1 MFEKRVAIL
10 SLVFAGCVF
19 PAGDP
24 TGVELSWRFLE
35 ANAIDGEESIRARS
49 CAGIAVDQ
57 IAVDITDDDTPGRQG
72 IFRFGCDSGYQ
83 TQREFQTEASD
94 AFVELDPGPYRM
106 QVLTLAA
113 DALFGDAELLEERE
127 VDVADRQVTTEL
139 WELVRPPLTW
149 ELELTGAEDCGE
161 LSLALF
167 YDNPVEQ
174 LPEVDLEEGQED
186 DGLLYRQNLASE
198 DGALRFDGTPT
209 ECSAAL
215 DATHR
220 VADVDAGA
228 YVLEVTTGSAA
239 CRVRVAIG
247 PETPSLP
254 LDLANLPCAG

>member
-1 MFEKRVAIL
+1 MFEKRLAIL
-10 SLVFAGCVF
+10 CLTFAGCVF

-35 ANAIDGEESIRARS
+35 ANTVDGEESMRARS
-49 CAGIAVDQ
+49 CDGIQIDQ
-57 IAVDITDDDTPGRQG
+57 VAADITDDDTPSRQG
-72 IFRFGCDSGYQ
+72 IFRFDCDSGYQ

-94 AFVELDPGPYRM
+94 AFVELRPGLYQM
-106 QVLTLAA
+106 QMLALEEGM
-113 DALFGDAELLEERE
+113 LFGDAELLEERE

-139 WELVRPPLTW
+139 WELVRSPIAW
-149 ELELTGAEDCGE
+149 EIVLTGAEDCGE

-186 DGLLYRQNLASE
+186 EGLLYRQNLASE
-198 DGALRFDGTPT
+198 DGALRFDGTPI

-220 VADVDAGA
+220 VPDVDAGA
-228 YVLEVTTGSAA
+228 YVLEVATGSSA
-239 CRVRVAIG
+239 CRVRIAIG
-247 PETPSLP
+247 PDTASLP